1 MSLTTVN
8 LTGTSYQSEL
18 DLILNILKLAEGE
31 HPNHSDGKG
40 IPTIGY
46 GYALL
51 VLNRNGLYVL
61 KADWDNIVQ
70 TQAGITLSASAIS
83 ETNIALQE
91 ISGILNDPF
100 KTDAIKAQ
108 EAKDVIATYKA
119 DVTSNAFDFST
130 NTNGSLTEIEAEDL
144 LEYVY
149 NEHLTSVQGIY
160 SGHLNLQSKEM
171 LALASLHYNLP
182 SLVTASEAP
191 SLYQAITG
199 NPSNRARAW
208 FEIRYRTNGNG
219 GNDGTAKRRYFQSQ
233 MFGLYDDASN
243 VSDTEAASVIE
254 FLTSQFSSG
263 QTFLENMIDY
273 EARFGHMTS
282 NSVND
287 YKLQGTDYADL
298 SFQRIFLPI
307 ANELAEHFG
316 LSSLTNPEDPSSADY
331 LEGQAILSAI
341 ASMNIDNEVV
351 FGLETN
357 GVIQATR
364 DGNDLLIAIKG
375 AGQTLSGGNGNDI
388 LIGVAGSDTLNGDD
402 NDDLLIGNAG
412 ADSLFGG
419 KGEDKLFG
427 GTGNDKL
434 YGGEGDDI
442 LDGGTGNDTMSGGT
456 GNDTY
461 YVDSLLDVIVENA
474 GEGDADTLISSIDYA
489 LTDGQHEN
497 IENFALDSRDG
508 GSGLL
513 LSGNE
518 SDNILVGNQ
527 LDNIILG
534 GGGADTLYGGDGD
547 DHLEAG
553 EEDVYGEGA
562 VNILQGGAG
571 NDTLIGGHG
580 IDLLYGGTGDDTLY
594 IEDGGLRVILES
606 PDDKYGVEGEKLGTE
621 YMNGGE
627 GFDTYYV
634 GTASNYSIIEDS
646 DGQGEV
652 YVKAGDIGDN
662 TYKLTGGTYWGEQT
676 ITETGLEADGY
687 TQIHA
692 DGTASQF
699 TVAYELDGSQTLIA
713 YGFNIPNFYN
723 GMLGI
728 KLEGGRVDTGNN
740 TVDDVLEKLTFD
752 EQFSPAEVER
762 IKSVIR
768 NAYEQSPIARKMFK
782 DFAVLGGND
791 ININFSENGFS
802 SSQHGRDTSTDGAS
816 GGGEP
821 VLSIDLN
828 WLENNTYIS
837 TNGKAVADSLEA
849 ALIHELVHLMTGLSD
864 ASNLGE
870 QGATIEFANSIYQQM
885 GIAEQASYSAY
896 DSTGNTHTTNFEYT
910 QGQAIDRAFT
920 LLSENSDIDDLNS
933 NEGGNLSDLII
944 GNERDNVIN
953 GGDGNDYLYGGDGND
968 TLNGDN
974 DDNTT
979 LGSNDFLFG
988 EGGDDTLNGG
998 DGDDVLNGG
1007 SGNDKIFGG
1016 RGNDQLIGGK
1026 GDDILVGESGYNKY
1040 IFSRGDGQDT
1050 IGDGI
1055 YRICENELIFT
1066 SEISPENV
1074 VFTRDGSDLIFSILG
1089 TDDQVTVRDHFED
1102 VGNLNKFVQVTFAN
1116 GVVWTAEHINLSLL
1130 QGTEGDD
1137 NIVGYVGDDVIN
1149 GQEGNDVIEGQDG
1162 HDTITGGS
1170 GNDTL
1175 KGESGN
1181 DILEG
1186 GLGNDTVDGGNGND
1200 VITGGKGD
1208 DVIKGGNGTNTIH
1221 FARGDGQD
1229 SISAQYYQ
1237 AYENRVN
1244 NLVFADDISTTDV
1257 VLSRN
1262 ENSLLIKLKG
1272 AEDSITVD
1280 GYFLFDDDRFDGV
1293 LNEMV
1298 FSDGTVLGAEDIQQ
1312 LVLQGTEGDDAYLV
1326 GTDGDDVIDGKAGDD
1341 NIRGEWGN
1349 DTLIGGLGNDI
1360 VAGGWGDDVIT
1371 GGQGNDTLSGNYG
1384 EDVLIGGLGNDE
1396 LQGGH
1401 HNDTYL
1407 FSAGDGQDIIDEN
1420 SYSSNQSSVGLKDR
1434 INFVDIDF
1442 SAVHVSQVDNDLVIT
1457 FDDSSDQVTIRNQF
1471 FQGTRWD
1478 ANDTTFYSRVEIFT
1492 FADGI
1497 ERTMDDL
1504 FQQSLKGTDADDVI
1518 NGFDTADTINAG
1530 LGDDAVDGKSGND
1543 IIHGNGGNDTL
1554 KGGAGD
1560 DQLFGDE
1567 GNDTLE
1573 GGAGKDTLDGGAG
1586 DDILISFDDIY
1597 DKSGKTLIGGKGNDT
1612 LYGSFG
1618 NDTYHF
1624 NLGDGQD
1631 RIVATRK
1638 EQAYSNFTATTDTLI
1653 FGAGIAASD
1662 LTFER
1667 HGDDILIRVASDGD
1681 SITIENWFL
1690 TYSEHFLIDHFQFE
1704 DGTSLNVT
1712 EVNNLVVQVGT
1723 ESGDQL
1729 VGTANNDR
1737 LSGLGGDDNL
1747 FGQGGN
1753 DTLSGGNDTDYL
1765 DGGSGND
1772 ELFGD
1777 AGNDTLRGNT
1787 GDDTLIGG
1795 LGNDS
1800 YLIYSGDG
1808 HDTLDVSDGGQDNLF
1823 LQDINYEQLSFS
1835 QDGNDLLLL
1844 VGNGVSQSIRVINH
1858 FIGGESALDNIK
1870 TADGHWLSTTD
1881 INTLINVDPDPTPE
1895 PEPTPDPTPDP
1906 EPVPNPNVGG
1916 DDVLVGSDLND
1927 ILVGGAGKDTLTGGK
1942 GDDLLSGGAG
1952 NDTFIFAKGDGQ
1964 DVISIST
1971 GTNVI
1976 EFASDISWQDVAY
1989 NLMKYG
1995 DDLVLKIAGGP
2006 DQITI
2011 TDFFLYGSNVLSD
2024 FKFADGSNLT
2034 PAQIFG
2040 AYGLPVASA
2049 TPPPTP
2055 EVTFGDLADNTMNGT
2070 SGNDILNGQSG
2081 DDTLIGGKGNDLL
2094 IGGLGDDTYVLNS
2107 GDGQDIIDA
2116 SGGGLD
2122 TILFKTGISFNDIAS
2137 SLMKRGNDLVLG
2149 SGDSQVTI
2157 TNFFLGGDYAVD
2169 NFVFESGGQLSA
2181 AQIFGAY
2188 GMAVPDVAESDQGQ
2202 ILPDQRQ
2209 FVEVIHGND
2218 TAQGLYGSSDDEL
2231 LLGEGGGDVL
2241 SGGAGNDTLM
2251 GGAGNDNY
2259 LFALGDGQDIINN
2272 YDTGA
2277 TNTDVLSFGSG
2288 ITSSQVSASR
2298 RDNDLVLQVNGT
2310 EDQVTVE
2317 GYFVNNGDSDY
2328 SLSSITFED
2337 GTNWD
2342 IDDVTQLIASPTS
2355 LNSGAN
2361 SLSSETASLD
2371 FSLNLLVQS
2380 YTAFDS
2386 DDDADISNLNR
2397 NNFNALPVIE
2407 IY

>member
-1 MSLTTVN
+1 M
-8 LTGTSYQSEL
+8 
-18 DLILNILKLAEGE
+18 
-31 HPNHSDGKG
+31 
-40 IPTIGY
+40 
-46 GYALL
+46 
-51 VLNRNGLYVL
+51 
-61 KADWDNIVQ
+61 
-70 TQAGITLSASAIS
+70 
-83 ETNIALQE
+83 
-91 ISGILNDPF
+91 
-100 KTDAIKAQ
+100 
-108 EAKDVIATYKA
+108 
-119 DVTSNAFDFST
+119 
-130 NTNGSLTEIEAEDL
+130 
-144 LEYVY
+144 
-149 NEHLTSVQGIY
+149 
-160 SGHLNLQSKEM
+160 
-171 LALASLHYNLP
+171 
-182 SLVTASEAP
+182 
-191 SLYQAITG
+191 
-199 NPSNRARAW
+199 
-208 FEIRYRTNGNG
+208 
-219 GNDGTAKRRYFQSQ
+219 
-233 MFGLYDDASN
+233 
-243 VSDTEAASVIE
+243 
-254 FLTSQFSSG
+254 
-263 QTFLENMIDY
+263 
-273 EARFGHMTS
+273 
-282 NSVND
+282 
-287 YKLQGTDYADL
+287 
-298 SFQRIFLPI
+298 
-307 ANELAEHFG
+307 
-316 LSSLTNPEDPSSADY
+316 
-331 LEGQAILSAI
+331 
-341 ASMNIDNEVV
+341 
-351 FGLETN
+351 
-357 GVIQATR
+357 
-364 DGNDLLIAIKG
+364 
-375 AGQTLSGGNGNDI
+375 
-388 LIGVAGSDTLNGDD
+388 
-402 NDDLLIGNAG
+402 
-412 ADSLFGG
+412 
-419 KGEDKLFG
+419 
-427 GTGNDKL
+427 
-434 YGGEGDDI
+434 
-442 LDGGTGNDTMSGGT
+442 
-456 GNDTY
+456 
-461 YVDSLLDVIVENA
+461 
-474 GEGDADTLISSIDYA
+474 
-489 LTDGQHEN
+489 
-497 IENFALDSRDG
+497 
-508 GSGLL
+508 
-513 LSGNE
+513 
-518 SDNILVGNQ
+518 
-527 LDNIILG
+527 
-534 GGGADTLYGGDGD
+534 
-547 DHLEAG
+547 
-553 EEDVYGEGA
+553 
-562 VNILQGGAG
+562 
-571 NDTLIGGHG
+571 
-580 IDLLYGGTGDDTLY
+580 
-594 IEDGGLRVILES
+594 
-606 PDDKYGVEGEKLGTE
+606 
-621 YMNGGE
+621 
-627 GFDTYYV
+627 
-634 GTASNYSIIEDS
+634 
-646 DGQGEV
+646 
-652 YVKAGDIGDN
+652 
-662 TYKLTGGTYWGEQT
+662 
-676 ITETGLEADGY
+676 
-687 TQIHA
+687 
-692 DGTASQF
+692 
-699 TVAYELDGSQTLIA
+699 
-713 YGFNIPNFYN
+713 
-723 GMLGI
+723 
-728 KLEGGRVDTGNN
+728 
-740 TVDDVLEKLTFD
+740 
-752 EQFSPAEVER
+752 
-762 IKSVIR
+762 
-768 NAYEQSPIARKMFK
+768 
-782 DFAVLGGND
+782 
-791 ININFSENGFS
+791 
-802 SSQHGRDTSTDGAS
+802 
-816 GGGEP
+816 
-821 VLSIDLN
+821 
-828 WLENNTYIS
+828 
-837 TNGKAVADSLEA
+837 
-849 ALIHELVHLMTGLSD
+849 
-864 ASNLGE
+864 
-870 QGATIEFANSIYQQM
+870 
-885 GIAEQASYSAY
+885 
-896 DSTGNTHTTNFEYT
+896 
-910 QGQAIDRAFT
+910 
-920 LLSENSDIDDLNS
+920 LSENSDIDDLNS
-933 NEGGNLSDLII
+933 NDGGNLSDLVI

-968 TLNGDN
+968 TISGDKGDN
-974 DDNTT
+974 GYNATIE
-979 LGSNDFLFG
+979 SNDVLFG
-988 EGGDDTLNGG
+988 EGGNDTLDGG
-998 DGDDVLNGG
+998 EGDDVLYGG
-1007 SGNDKIFGG
+1007 SGNDKIVGG

-1026 GDDILVGESGYNKY
+1026 GDDILVGEFGYNTY
-1040 IFSRGDGQDT
+1040 TFSRGDGQDT

-1055 YRICENELIFT
+1055 NRICENELIFT

-1074 VFTRDGSDLIFSILG
+1074 VFIRDGSDLVFRILD
-1089 TDDQVTVRDHFED
+1089 TDDQVTVRGHFENT
-1102 VGNLNKFVQVTFAN
+1102 GSINQFVQATFAN
-1116 GVVWTAEHINLSLL
+1116 GVVWTGEHINSSLL
-1130 QGTEGDD
+1130 QGTEDDD
-1137 NIVGYVGDDVIN
+1137 NIVGYGGDDVIN

-1162 HDTITGGS
+1162 HDTINGGS

-1175 KGESGN
+1175 KGENGN
-1181 DILEG
+1181 DILKG
-1186 GLGNDTVDGGNGND
+1186 GLGNDTLDGGSGND
-1200 VITGGKGD
+1200 IITGSEGD
-1208 DVIKGGNGTNTIH
+1208 DIIKGGNGTNTIH

-1237 AYENRVN
+1237 AYKNRVN
-1244 NLVFADDISTTDV
+1244 NLVFAGDISSTDV

-1272 AEDSITVD
+1272 TEDSITVE
-1280 GYFLFDDDRFDGV
+1280 GYFHPDDDRFNGV
-1293 LNEMV
+1293 LNDIV

-1312 LVLQGTEGDDAYLV
+1312 LAIQGTDGDDAYLV

-1349 DTLIGGLGNDI
+1349 DTLIGGLGNDT

-1371 GGQGNDTLSGNYG
+1371 GGEGNDILSGNYG
-1384 EDVLIGGLGNDE
+1384 EDVLTGGLGNDE
-1396 LQGGH
+1396 LHGGH

-1407 FSAGDGQDIIDEN
+1407 FSAGDGQDVVDDY
-1420 SYSSNQSSVGLKDR
+1420 SYSSDESSVGLKDK
-1434 INFVDIDF
+1434 INFVDID
-1442 SAVHVSQVDNDLVIT
+1442 SSDVHVKQVNNDLVIT
-1457 FDDSSDQVTIRNQF
+1457 FKNSTDQVTVRNQF
-1471 FQGTRWD
+1471 MQGTSWD
-1478 ANDTTFYSRVEIFT
+1478 TKDTTFYSRVEIFT

-1497 ERTMDDL
+1497 ERTIDDL

-1530 LGDDAVDGKSGND
+1530 LGDDTVDGKSGSD

-1573 GGAGKDTLDGGAG
+1573 GGAGKDMLDGGAG

-1631 RIVATRK
+1631 RIVATKK

-1823 LQDINYEQLSFS
+1823 LQDINFDQVRFT
-1835 QDGNDLLLL
+1835 QDGDDLLLL
-1844 VGNGVSQSIRVINH
+1844 IGDGASQSIRVSKH
-1858 FIGGESALDNIK
+1858 FTGGESALDNIK

-1881 INTLINVDPDPTPE
+1881 INTLINVEPDPTPA
-1895 PEPTPDPTPDP
+1895 PDPDPTPDPTPDP
-1906 EPVPNPNVGG
+1906 EPTPNPSVGG
-1916 DDVLVGSDLND
+1916 DDVLVGSELND
-1927 ILVGGAGKDTLTGGK
+1927 ILVGGAGNDTLTGGK
-1942 GDDLLSGGAG
+1942 GDDLLSGGTG

-2070 SGNDILNGQSG
+2070 SGNDVLNGQSG
-2081 DDTLIGGKGNDLL
+2081 DDTLIGGKGNDVL

-2169 NFVFESGGQLSA
+2169 SFVFESGGQLSA

-2231 LLGEGGGDVL
+2231 LLGEGGDDVL
-2241 SGGAGNDTLM
+2241 SGGAGSDTLI
-2251 GGAGNDNY
+2251 GGTGNDRY
-2259 LFALGDGQDIINN
+2259 LFALGDGADTINN
-2272 YDTGA
+2272 YDTST
-2277 TNTDVLSFGSG
+2277 TNKDVLAFGGGINSG
-2288 ITSSQVSASR
+2288 NVNATRS
-2298 RDNDLVLQVNGT
+2298 DDDLILQVNET
-2310 EDQVTVE
+2310 KDQVTIKS
-2317 GYFVNNGDSDY
+2317 YFANDGASEY

-2337 GTNWD
+2337 GTSWN
-2342 IDDVTQLIASPTS
+2342 IEDVTQLLPTS
-2355 LNSGAN
+2355 ATETNDV
-2361 SLSSETASLD
+2361 SSHASDNAPIDL
-2371 FSLNLLVQS
+2371 SLNLLIQAYS
-2380 YTAFDS
+2380 AFDS
-2386 DDDADISNLNR
+2386 VEDAEVSQ
-2397 NNFNALPVIE
+2397 FNKDRYITLPIFE
-2407 IY
+2407 EH